1 VLGAAAVL
9 LTVGVALALVR
20 PGDLAQEDTAAPP
33 AQETTSTETTE
44 APGTTAA
51 PDSSAAP
58 DVTEPA
64 VAPADTTA
72 TTTPPPVP
80 TTTAPTTTAPPTSVA
95 GSGIGVSTPP
105 TGGSDGIAETGGES
119 MLGAGLAL
127 AAAGLVLRRVGVQT
141 PARPT
146 RRHT

>member
-9 LTVGVALALVR
+9 LTVGVALALLR

-33 AQETTSTETTE
+33 VEETTSTETTE

-64 VAPADTTA
+64 VAPADTT
-72 TTTPPPVP
+72 TTPPPAP

-127 AAAGLVLRRVGVQT
+127 AAAGLVLRRVGLQT
-141 PARPT
+141 PARPS
-146 RRHT
+146 RRST